1 MSSIYSEQYQL
12 VIKKVREARREQG
25 LTQAVVAERLGKPQS
40 FLAKVEN
47 GERRLDVIEFIHL
60 AQLLSLDPAD
70 VIKTIMDEIQFI

>member
-12 VIKKVREARREQG
+12 IIKKLREARRNQG
-25 LTQAVVAERLGKPQS
+25 LTQAAVAEQLGKPQS

-60 AQLLSLDPAD
+60 AQLLSLDPAE
-70 VIKTIMDEIQFI
+70 VIKTITDEI